1 VGKKP
6 ANPHKYWVFRGQ
18 SGVLK
23 VGRNRANGQKFDQN
37 SDFLLHFSS
46 NFSLWSK
53 ISGLWSNPKTQKWA
67 EK

>member
-1 VGKKP
+1 
-6 ANPHKYWVFRGQ
+6 
-18 SGVLK
+18 